1 MTIAEAVRAAARDLA
16 ATSDTPALDAE
27 VLMRHLLGW
36 NRTDY
41 LMNRNEL
48 LNDEIGRTFLALI
61 ERRKRREP
69 VAYLIGRREFMGLEF
84 HVGPGA
90 LVPRPET
97 ELLVEWAAAW
107 LTGKRDQVA
116 IDVGT
121 GSGAIAVSLAHAAPP
136 GSLGRLIAVD
146 PSAEALQWA
155 QRNAAALAPNA
166 AIEFVPGSLLDEIDE
181 PLDLVLA
188 NLPYLTPEQTDGNPD
203 LAAEPRS
210 ALVSGEDGLDL
221 IRELLADLPRVLAP
235 DGAAILEL
243 DPDQAETVS
252 ALARAR
258 FPDAHVAIVPD
269 LSDRSRFVTIER
281 TSPKNVSQPYG

>member
-1 MTIAEAVRAAARDLA
+1 MTIADAVRAAARELA

-36 NRTDY
+36 NRTAY
-41 LMNRNEL
+41 LINRTDVL
-48 LNDEIGRTFLALI
+48 DDEISQLFRALI

-69 VAYLIGRREFMGLEF
+69 VAYLIGNREFMGLDF
-84 HVGPGA
+84 LVGPGA

-97 ELLVEWAAAW
+97 ELLVEWAVTW

-121 GSGAIAVSLAHAAPP
+121 GSGAIAVSLALVAPP
-136 GSLGRLIAVD
+136 GSLGRLVAVD
-146 PSAEALQWA
+146 PSSEALQWA
-155 QRNAAALAPNA
+155 QRNAVTLAPNA
-166 AIEFVPGSLLDEIDE
+166 AIEFVRGSLLDEINATI
-181 PLDLVLA
+181 DLVLA
-188 NLPYLTPEQTDGNPD
+188 NLPYLTPAQTDGNPD

-243 DPDQAETVS
+243 DPDQAETVA
-252 ALARAR
+252 ALARAI
-258 FPDAHVAIVPD
+258 FPDAQVAIVPD
-269 LSDRSRFVTIER
+269 LSNRSRFVTIER
-281 TSPKNVSQPYG
+281 SSSRGHQLPPV